1 MAASTLSSPPAGEV
15 VKGCPDGVLGQHGTV
30 DLHGRKPAQRLYNVL
45 LADAGNLFKGGAS
58 DHFGQNRTGGN
69 GSGTS
74 EAFERGAPGASV
86 GNGQI
91 QMEDVTAGGI
101 FRNTDRVGVVN
112 NSGIARVPVM
122 VEDGIAVTG
131 QRTYNLVTSC

>member
-1 MAASTLSSPPAGEV
+1 MAASSLSAPPAGKV
-15 VKGCPDGVLGQHGTV
+15 VKGGPDGVLGQYGTV
-30 DLHGRKPAQRLYNVL
+30 DLHWRKPTQRLYNVL
-45 LADAGNLFKGGAS
+45 LADAGNLFQGSAS

-69 GSGTS
+69 GGGTS
-74 EAFERGAPGASV
+74 KALERGALGASA

-101 FRNTDRVGVVN
+101 FCNTDRVGVFN
-112 NSGIARVPVM
+112 NSGIARIPVM